1 LRSFAFICGL
11 KFSLVFDFLLR
22 ENLVLGRRKNKGRN
36 VSGVL
41 LLDKPQG
48 CSSNHILQKVK
59 RLFGAA
65 KAGHTGS
72 LDPLATG
79 MLPVCFGEATKI
91 SAFLLDSDKSY
102 HLKCQLGVS
111 TTTGDAEGEV
121 TETLDASSIAEQ
133 DVLAVLPEFIGE
145 IQQIPP
151 MYSALK
157 HNGERL
163 YKLARQGIEVER
175 KARTVTIYDIE
186 FISLSVD
193 EQQRVILELEVDC
206 SKGTYVRTL
215 VEDISKKINSC
226 SHITA
231 LRRLSVGPYDGDMLT
246 IEQLTEL
253 AEQGTEALD
262 ACLQPID
269 SGVADWPD
277 VHLGSDA
284 AFYVKQGQAV
294 MVPHAPT
301 QGWVRIYDQ
310 SHFLGLG
317 EIQDDGLIAPRRMIR
332 AV

>member
-1 LRSFAFICGL
+1 
-11 KFSLVFDFLLR
+11 V
-22 ENLVLGRRKNKGRN
+22 GRRKNKGRN

-41 LLDKPQG
+41 LLDKPG
-48 CSSNHILQKVK
+48 GSSSNHALQKVK

-91 SAFLLDSDKSY
+91 SAFLLEADKRY
-102 HLKCQLGVS
+102 RLECQLGVN

-121 TETLDASSIAEQ
+121 LDTQDVSSITEAEIQ
-133 DVLAVLPEFIGE
+133 AVLPDFIGE
-145 IQQIPP
+145 IEQIPP

-175 KARTVTIYDIE
+175 KARRITIYAIE
-186 FISLSVD
+186 FLSLQRD
-193 EQQRVILELEVDC
+193 EQQRLILQLEVSC

-215 VEDISKKINSC
+215 VEDIAKKLDC
-226 SHITA
+226 GAHVTA
-231 LRRLSVGPYDGDMLT
+231 LRRLSVGPYDGEMLSM
-246 IEQLTEL
+246 EQLQML
-253 AEQGTEALD
+253 AEQGETALD
-262 ACLQPID
+262 NCLQPVD

-277 VHLGSDA
+277 VHLGVDA
-284 AFYVKQGQAV
+284 AFYVRQGQPV

-310 SHFLGLG
+310 SQFLGLG
-317 EIQDDGLIAPRRMIR
+317 EIQDDGLVAPRRMIKQC
-332 AV
+332 A

>member
-1 LRSFAFICGL
+1 
-11 KFSLVFDFLLR
+11 
-22 ENLVLGRRKNKGRN
+22 LGRRKNKGRN

-48 CSSNHILQKVK
+48 GSSNHALQKVK

-91 SAFLLDSDKSY
+91 SAFLLDANKRY
-102 HLKCQLGVS
+102 RLKCQLGVS
-111 TTTGDAEGEV
+111 TTTGDTEGEV
-121 TETLDASSIAEQ
+121 TDTQ
-133 DVLAVLPEFIGE
+133 DVSAITQKMVEDILPAFIGE
-145 IQQIPP
+145 IEQVPP

-175 KARTVTIYDIE
+175 KARKVTIYDIE
-186 FISLSVD
+186 FLALGSNSADQL
-193 EQQRVILELEVDC
+193 ILELEVSC

-215 VEDISKKINSC
+215 AEDIAKKLNNC
-226 SHITA
+226 AHITA
-231 LRRLSVGPYDGDMLT
+231 LRRLSVGPYDGEMMTMD
-246 IEQLTEL
+246 QLMAL
-253 AEQGTEALD
+253 AEQGHDALD
-262 ACLQPID
+262 ESLQPVD

-277 VHLGSDA
+277 VHLAADA
-284 AFYVKQGQAV
+284 AFYVQQGQAV

-310 SHFLGLG
+310 SQFLGLG
-317 EIQDDGLIAPRRMIR
+317 EIQDDGMVAPRRMIKQC
-332 AV
+332 A

>member
-1 LRSFAFICGL
+1 M
-11 KFSLVFDFLLR
+11 
-22 ENLVLGRRKNKGRN
+22 GRRKNKGRN

-59 RLFGAA
+59 HLFGAA

-79 MLPVCFGEATKI
+79 MLPVCLGEATKI
-91 SAFLLDSDKSY
+91 SAFLLDSDKRY
-102 HLKCQLGVS
+102 HLQCQLGVS

-121 TETLDASSIAEQ
+121 LETQDVSSITEQ
-133 DVLAVLPEFIGE
+133 DVKAVLPEFIGKIE
-145 IQQIPP
+145 QIPP

-175 KARTVTIYDIE
+175 KARSVTIYDIE
-186 FISLSVD
+186 FISLRTD
-193 EQQRVILELEVDC
+193 NQQRLILELEVAC

-215 VEDISKKINSC
+215 AEDIAKKLYC
-226 SHITA
+226 GAHITA
-231 LRRLSVGPYDGDMLT
+231 LRRLSVGPYDGEMLT

-253 AEQGTEALD
+253 AAQGEEKLD
-262 ACLQPID
+262 SCLQPID

-284 AFYVKQGQAV
+284 AFYVQQGQAV

-301 QGWVRIYDQ
+301 QGWVRIYDH

-317 EIQDDGLIAPRRMIR
+317 EIQDDGLVAPRRMIKQC
-332 AV
+332 A

>member
-1 LRSFAFICGL
+1 M
-11 KFSLVFDFLLR
+11 
-22 ENLVLGRRKNKGRN
+22 
-36 VSGVL
+36 SGVL

-79 MLPVCFGEATKI
+79 MLPVCLGEATKI
-91 SAFLLDSDKSY
+91 SAFLLDSDKRY

-121 TETLDASSIAEQ
+121 TETQDVSSITEQ
-133 DVLAVLPEFIGE
+133 DIKAVLPDFIGE
-145 IQQIPP
+145 IEQIPP

-157 HNGERL
+157 HKGERL

-175 KARTVTIYDIE
+175 KARSVTIYDIDY
-186 FISLSVD
+186 ISLSTD
-193 EQQRVILELEVDC
+193 EQQRLILELEVGC

-215 VEDISKKINSC
+215 VEDIAKKLDC
-226 SHITA
+226 GAHVTA

-246 IEQLTEL
+246 IEQLTVL
-253 AEQGTEALD
+253 AEQGMDALD

-284 AFYVKQGQAV
+284 AFYVQQGQAV

-310 SHFLGLG
+310 SQFLGLG
-317 EIQDDGLIAPRRMIR
+317 EIQDDGLVAPRRMIKQC
-332 AV
+332 A

>member
-1 LRSFAFICGL
+1 MA
-11 KFSLVFDFLLR
+11 
-22 ENLVLGRRKNKGRN
+22 RRKNKGRN

-41 LLDKPQG
+41 LLDKPRG

-59 RLFGAA
+59 RLFDAA

-91 SAFLLDSDKSY
+91 SAFLLDADKYY
-102 HLKCQLGVS
+102 HLECQLGVT

-121 TETLDASSIAEQ
+121 LETQ
-133 DVLAVLPEFIGE
+133 DVSAVTEQAIRSVLPDFIGE
-145 IQQIPP
+145 IEQIPP

-175 KARTVTIYDIE
+175 KARRVTLYDID
-186 FISLSVD
+186 FKSLTVND
-193 EQQRVILELEVDC
+193 QQQLILELEVSC

-215 VEDISKKINSC
+215 VEDIAKKLDC
-226 SHITA
+226 GAHVTA
-231 LRRLSVGPYDGDMLT
+231 LRRLSVGPYSGDMIT
-246 IEQLTEL
+246 IEQLSALQNEGL
-253 AEQGTEALD
+253 DALD
-262 ACLQPID
+262 GCLQPID

-284 AFYVKQGQAV
+284 AFYVQQGQPV
-294 MVPHAPT
+294 LVPHAPT

-317 EIQDDGLIAPRRMIR
+317 EIQDDGLVAPRRMIKQC
-332 AV
+332 A

>member
-1 LRSFAFICGL
+1 M
-11 KFSLVFDFLLR
+11 
-22 ENLVLGRRKNKGRN
+22 GRRKNKGRN
-36 VSGVL
+36 ISGVL

-48 CSSNHILQKVK
+48 GSSNHALQKVK

-91 SAFLLDSDKSY
+91 SAFLLDADKRY

-111 TTTGDAEGEV
+111 TTTGDTEGEV
-121 TETLDASSIAEQ
+121 VDTK
-133 DVLAVLPEFIGE
+133 DVSAITQQTVEDILPAFLGE
-145 IQQIPP
+145 IEQVPP

-175 KARTVTIYDIE
+175 KARKVTIYDIE
-186 FISLSVD
+186 FLALGTNSADQL
-193 EQQRVILELEVDC
+193 ILELEVGC

-215 VEDISKKINSC
+215 AEDIAKKLDC
-226 SHITA
+226 CAHITA
-231 LRRLSVGPYDGDMLT
+231 LRRLSVGPYDGEMMTMD
-246 IEQLTEL
+246 QLMAL
-253 AEQGTEALD
+253 AEQGHDALD
-262 ACLQPID
+262 ESLQPVD

-277 VHLGSDA
+277 VHLAADA
-284 AFYVKQGQAV
+284 AFYVQQGQPV

-310 SHFLGLG
+310 SQFLGLG
-317 EIQDDGLIAPRRMIR
+317 EIQDDGMVAPRRMIKQC
-332 AV
+332 A

>member
-1 LRSFAFICGL
+1 MA
-11 KFSLVFDFLLR
+11 
-22 ENLVLGRRKNKGRN
+22 RRKHKGRN

-48 CSSNHILQKVK
+48 SSSNHALQKVK
-59 RLFGAA
+59 HLFGAA

-91 SAFLLDSDKSY
+91 SAFLLDADKRY

-121 TETLDASSIAEQ
+121 TSTQ
-133 DVLAVLPEFIGE
+133 DVSAITEEKVKAVLPEFIGE
-145 IQQIPP
+145 IEQIPP

-175 KARTVTIYDIE
+175 KARTITIYQIE
-186 FISLSVD
+186 FISLVHEAAQGD
-193 EQQRVILELEVDC
+193 APQRLILELEVSC

-215 VEDISKKINSC
+215 VEDIAKKLDC
-226 SHITA
+226 GAHITA
-231 LRRLSVGPYDGDMLT
+231 LRRLSVGPYTEQMLT
-246 IEQLTEL
+246 MEQLAAL
-253 AEQGTEALD
+253 AEQGNEALD
-262 ACLQPID
+262 ACLHPVD

-284 AFYVKQGQAV
+284 AFYVKQGQPV

-310 SHFLGLG
+310 SEFLGVG
-317 EIQDDGLIAPRRMIR
+317 EIQDDGLIAPRRMIKQC
-332 AV
+332 A

>member
-1 LRSFAFICGL
+1 
-11 KFSLVFDFLLR
+11 
-22 ENLVLGRRKNKGRN
+22 LGRRKNKGRN

-48 CSSNHILQKVK
+48 SSSNHALQKVK

-91 SAFLLDSDKSY
+91 SAFLLDADKSY

-111 TTTGDAEGEV
+111 TATGDAEGEV
-121 TETLDASSIAEQ
+121 TETQ
-133 DVLAVLPEFIGE
+133 DVSAITEAEIKDVLPDFLGE
-145 IQQIPP
+145 IEQIPP

-175 KARTVTIYDIE
+175 KARKVTIYSID
-186 FISLSVD
+186 FISYEID
-193 EQQRVILELEVDC
+193 EQQRAILELKVSC

-215 VEDISKKINSC
+215 AEDIAKKLGC
-226 SHITA
+226 GAHITK
-231 LRRLSVGPYDGDMLT
+231 LHRMSVGPYEGEMYTMD
-246 IEQLTEL
+246 QLSAL
-253 AEQGTEALD
+253 AEQGESALD
-262 ACLQPID
+262 ACLQPVD
-269 SGVADWPD
+269 SGVANWPD
-277 VHLGSDA
+277 VHLSADA
-284 AFYVKQGQAV
+284 AFYVRQGQPV
-294 MVPHAPT
+294 MVPQAPT

-317 EIQDDGLIAPRRMIR
+317 EIQDDGMVAPRRMIKQC
-332 AV
+332 A